1 MAFAIVIVIMTESLD
16 RQIERGKDRIQIA
29 QLIKNLPVMQETPV

>member
-29 QLIKNLPVMQETPV
+29 QLIKNPPVMQETPV